1 MSLFNSNGRLVLLH
15 KGVHGLKKA
24 SKYDFV
30 LSPQFYISK
39 REKLPVKYAFQA
51 KKLAPSILEEYLP
64 SEYGYE
70 YIAQKDGD
78 DWVFYAYSPK
88 DLEEFLKNC
97 CNIPASKIGNIYFA
111 DQLKPVLKKLPIGI
125 DENSALTLID
135 NTATIVPRSM
145 LDSDRYAKFT
155 KRLRPKKGFSFKS
168 SRKAKVDK
176 KLSKGAIALVASM
189 ALLSLAFFAE
199 GLGYKKALKA
209 ERAKL
214 SQTYND
220 YPELQSKM
228 VRDSIKHKY
237 EKIEKEQ
244 RAIRNTIDK
253 LSQFTSKKTLLDT
266 LEFRDNKY
274 AAQFKVDPF
283 ETKRAETIATLA
295 NLKVQRL
302 NRDLIRIKGDIK

>member
-1 MSLFNSNGRLVLLH
+1 MSLFDSNGTLVLLH

-39 REKLPVKYAFQA
+39 RESLPIKYAYQA
-51 KKLAPSILEEYLP
+51 KKLAPSVLEEYLP

-70 YIAQKDGD
+70 YMVQKDGN

-97 CNIPASKIGNIYFA
+97 CDIPSSKIGKIYFA
-111 DQLKPVLKKLPIGI
+111 DQLKPVLKKLPLGI

-135 NTATIVPRSM
+135 NSATIVPRSM
-145 LDSDRYAKFT
+145 LESDRYAKFT
-155 KRLRPKKGFSFKS
+155 KRLRPKKSFSFKS
-168 SRKAKVDK
+168 SNNRKIDK
-176 KLSKGAIALVASM
+176 QLSKGAIALTASI

-199 GLGYKKALKA
+199 GLGYKKALKS
-209 ERAKL
+209 ERASL
-214 SQTYND
+214 SKIYND
-220 YPELQSKM
+220 YPELQGKM

-244 RAIRNTIDK
+244 RNVRETLDK
-253 LSQFTSKKTLLDT
+253 LSQLTSKKTLLDT
-266 LEFRDNKY
+266 IELKENKY
-274 AAQFKVDPF
+274 VAQFKVDPF
-283 ETKRAETIATLA
+283 ETKKVESIATLA
-295 NLKVQRL
+295 KLKVKRL
-302 NRDLIRIKGDIK
+302 NRALIRIEGEIK